1 MSAQWCTGAQ
11 NIGGI
16 GGYPGLGGFSPH
28 PLGWGVTPPV
38 SQTSQSVAPPSES
51 PEKYSYTFEFRYEQ
65 RPCFLS
71 CEHRWIAGYRSWEL
85 KTFWMDGTGLQKDG
99 VDWVIASL
107 RDHKTKLESLGLN
120 VNAEIRKL
128 GGTP

>member
-1 MSAQWCTGAQ
+1 
-11 NIGGI
+11 
-16 GGYPGLGGFSPH
+16 
-28 PLGWGVTPPV
+28 
-38 SQTSQSVAPPSES
+38 
-51 PEKYSYTFEFRYEQ
+51 
-65 RPCFLS
+65 
-71 CEHRWIAGYRSWEL
+71 
-85 KTFWMDGTGLQKDG
+85 MDGTGLQKDG